1 MTEVIVTALAGL
13 AVAAALWG
21 MARHQLYLY
30 RVNRRLRGIAKI
42 RRGERGHVTGGVLL
56 FVWCVALLALGLT
69 YMTLYLAEDADDT
82 IRDRIDALEERPYTE
97 TSSIQITPTP

>member
-1 MTEVIVTALAGL
+1 MDRLRPKGSSLRTRRDGTGRAWRTVRQHAQDQHAAREVGIQVTEVIVTALAGL

-42 RRGERGHVTGGVLL
+42 RRR
-56 FVWCVALLALGLT
+56 
-69 YMTLYLAEDADDT
+69 
-82 IRDRIDALEERPYTE
+82 
-97 TSSIQITPTP
+97 